1 MDDYIEEQLEDR
13 LWLEDLDEIMDEQ
26 TRDAGEGEL
35 ER

>member
-1 MDDYIEEQLEDR
+1 MDDFIEEQLEDR
-13 LWLEDLDEIMDEQ
+13 LWLEDLDAIMDEQ